1 MTAKKEQIEYAL
13 RELNIDA
20 IQKTMSHLNIKWTD
34 SSSEEKRVPSFDD
47 VKNVA
52 RYCMEEAFKSIDKEF
67 SIGGF
72 EATIESGIVEIK
84 FVLTKG
90 SPLAYFFR

>member
-1 MTAKKEQIEYAL
+1 M
-13 RELNIDA
+13 N
-20 IQKTMSHLNIKWTD
+20 HLNIKWTD
-34 SSSEEKRVPSFDD
+34 IESKEKRIPSFED

-52 RYCMEEAFKSIDKEF
+52 RYCMEQAFKSNEKEF

-72 EATIESGIVEIK
+72 EATVVSGIIEIK